1 MIINDKKHGFIMELY
16 LLIVSTAIP
25 GNLGNYTR
33 FILVAVLVL
42 TEALKNHGK
51 IKIHLFP
58 GSTCYIV
65 FVVVCLLAGLKE
77 LFVEN
82 ASIWFFIRDIILIS
96 VYGLEWLAVYQIAC
110 RIKLQEMWY
119 TAAVAITSITIIL
132 LFNAFIRIF
141 NGATTFGAFSDGSL
155 QAQWALALGIFIFT
169 LPPSEMSG
177 CFFGRKIDK
186 IILLLRIVVSVLSF
200 SRTLFLILGCLF
212 LPMSFQRKNIKNI
225 ARIIALIGFGLMGV
239 VIFLPDVFG
248 TFYHKLINSFGEIS
262 ASNRWTLDYIVQ
274 NWRGYEVYCARQT
287 FSNYS
292 GFESLFGKGFG
303 ATVETRYAWLVTG
316 ESQLP
321 FLHNGY
327 YTALIKGGLV
337 GLTLYIMLFIMQ
349 LLFVSKQ
356 KEFDIF
362 QRNLYIGIVV
372 ALAFTSIAVQGVYF
386 GSMYILP
393 WAIITCFVARFENSN
408 NGKDDF

>member
-1 MIINDKKHGFIMELY
+1 MMIYNKKHGFIMEFY
-16 LLIVSTAIP
+16 LLIMSTAIP

-33 FILVAVLVL
+33 FILVVTLVL
-42 TEALKNHGK
+42 IEALKNHGK

-65 FVVVCLLAGLKE
+65 FIGVCLLTGLKE

-82 ASIWFFIRDIILIS
+82 ASIWFFTRDIILIS

-110 RIKLQEMWY
+110 RVKLQEMWY
-119 TAAVAITSITIIL
+119 TAAAAITSITIIL

-141 NGATTFGAFSDGSL
+141 NGATSFGAFSDESL

-169 LPPSEMSG
+169 LPPSEVSE
-177 CFFGRKIDK
+177 CFFGRKTDK
-186 IILLLRIVVSVLSF
+186 IVLLLLIAVSVLSF

-212 LPMSFQRKNIKNI
+212 LPMAFQRRNIKI
-225 ARIIALIGFGLMGV
+225 IVRIIVLIGFCLMVV
-239 VIFLPDVFG
+239 VILLPGVFG
-248 TFYHKLINSFGEIS
+248 VFYDKLLNSFSEIS
-262 ASNRWTLDYIVQ
+262 SSNRWTLDAIVQ

-287 FSNYS
+287 VLKYS
-292 GFESLFGKGFG
+292 PFESLFGKGFG
-303 ATVETRYAWLVTG
+303 ATVKTRYAWLVTG

-327 YTALIKGGLV
+327 YTALIKGGMV
-337 GLTLYIMLFIMQ
+337 GLILYIMLFVMQ
-349 LLFVSKQ
+349 LLFALNQRKFDMYQ
-356 KEFDIF
+356 K
-362 QRNLYIGIVV
+362 NLYIGIVI

-393 WAIITCFVARFENSN
+393 WAIITCFIAEFEKVN
-408 NGKDDF
+408 NRKDSF